1 MRNKKGGFTLIEL
14 VVVLVL
20 ISILALYAAP
30 KISNVNQDM
39 DSPFYNLALSRIR
52 AVQEINMTS
61 DDGSCALA
69 VISPTSVKELR
80 TPYKKCYE
88 ISSVVIPY
96 DFRNEYEDA
105 RFATVALR
113 LGTQSVAGDSLAV
126 VSFDRLGNVRACG
139 VTRSGNSINF
149 ENKDCRL
156 SFGPDFAI
164 NISKIGAI
172 Y

>member
-80 TPYKKCYE
+80 TPHKKCYE

-105 RFATVALR
+105 RFATVALK

-139 VTRSGNSINF
+139 VTRSGKSINF

>member
-69 VISPTSVKELR
+69 VISPTSVKEFR
-80 TPYKKCYE
+80 TPHKKCYE
-88 ISSVVIPY
+88 
-96 DFRNEYEDA
+96 F
-105 RFATVALR
+105 
-113 LGTQSVAGDSLAV
+113 
-126 VSFDRLGNVRACG
+126 VRIASW
-139 VTRSGNSINF
+139 V
-149 ENKDCRL
+149 
-156 SFGPDFAI
+156 
-164 NISKIGAI
+164 
-172 Y
+172 